1 MKLTDFLNAI
11 NYTKDPIMD
20 TDDDWVEKKYPAFVV
35 NRCLSYFPDT
45 ILQCNNMNM
54 RPHIDNKMQ
63 FEYYRLSTRKRKRFS
78 KWLKDEQSSDF
89 DIVKE
94 YFGYNN
100 RKTKEVMDILTAQD
114 ISSIRSDMNTG
125 G

>member
-1 MKLTDFLNAI
+1 
-11 NYTKDPIMD
+11 
-20 TDDDWVEKKYPAFVV
+20 
-35 NRCLSYFPDT
+35 
-45 ILQCNNMNM
+45 MNM

-100 RKTKEVMDILTAQD
+100 RKTKEVMDILTDED
-114 ISSIRSDMNTG
+114 ISNIRSDMNTG

>member
-1 MKLTDFLNAI
+1 
-11 NYTKDPIMD
+11 
-20 TDDDWVEKKYPAFVV
+20 
-35 NRCLSYFPDT
+35 
-45 ILQCNNMNM
+45 MNM

-100 RKTKEVMDILTAQD
+100 RKTKEVMDILTDQD
-114 ISSIRSDMNTG
+114 ISNIRSDMNTG